1 MRFLTLCILALACV
15 SCASVPAKH
24 VGVVEVFGD
33 VQEKTWSPGLH
44 LWMPWQGVHRIDCR
58 TIQIEQQTAT
68 PTSEGLSVGLDVSLV
83 FHVDP
88 EQATTVYAQYGGV
101 QGLYERVIQPQ
112 VRSSIRDVTARF
124 RAADLYS
131 RGRDSVAY
139 LLDQQLRER
148 LSERPVII
156 EDVLL
161 RDVDLP
167 QQLLGSI
174 EAKLQADQEAQK
186 MEFVLERERQE
197 AERKR
202 VEAKGIAD
210 FQLIVANGIT
220 PSFLRWKGIEA
231 TEKLANSSNSKVVVI
246 GAGKDGLP
254 LILGN

>member
-1 MRFLTLCILALACV
+1 MRLLMVCLLAMSCV
-15 SCASVPAKH
+15 SCATVPAKH
-24 VGVVEVFGD
+24 VGVIEVFGD
-33 VQEKTWSPGLH
+33 VQEATWGPGLH

-58 TIQIEQQTAT
+58 TVQVEQKTNT
-68 PTSEGLSVGLDVSLV
+68 PTSEGLSVGLDVSLL

-88 EQATTVYAQYGGV
+88 EQATTIYAQYGGV
-101 QGLYERVIQPQ
+101 NGLYERVIQPQ
-112 VRSSIRDVTARF
+112 IRSSIRDATARF
-124 RAADLYS
+124 KAADLYS
-131 RGRDSVAY
+131 RGRDSVAI
-139 LLDQQLRER
+139 LLNRQLRER
-148 LSERPVII
+148 LVGRPVVI

-186 MEFVLERERQE
+186 MEFVLARERQE

-231 TEKLANSSNSKVVVI
+231 TEKLAMSQNSKVVII
-246 GAGKDGLP
+246 GSSKDGLP
-254 LILGN
+254 IILGQ